1 MPKTI
6 IGSAIASP
14 RLIQAVPISIA
25 AQPTIAR
32 RALLWRRVSRGVT
45 AAAANAA
52 AVTGRN
58 ARPASSGLSRRTP
71 CRYWVMK
78 KKKLTSTPLNRK
90 RAA

>member
-1 MPKTI
+1 M
-6 IGSAIASP
+6 
-14 RLIQAVPISIA
+14 A
-25 AQPTIAR
+25 AQPAMASTSLLTRPVAR
-32 RALLWRRVSRGVT
+32 DVT

-58 ARPASSGLSRRTP
+58 AKPACSGLSPLTP

-78 KKKLTSTPLNRK
+78 KKKLTRTALNRK

>member
-1 MPKTI
+1 VDER
-6 IGSAIASP
+6 

-25 AQPTIAR
+25 VHPATASSGLPERLT
-32 RALLWRRVSRGVT
+32 SRGVAV
-45 AAAANAA
+45 AASEAA

-58 ARPASSGLSRRTP
+58 RAPACSGVAPPTP

-78 KKKLTSTPLNRK
+78 KKKLSSAPLNRN